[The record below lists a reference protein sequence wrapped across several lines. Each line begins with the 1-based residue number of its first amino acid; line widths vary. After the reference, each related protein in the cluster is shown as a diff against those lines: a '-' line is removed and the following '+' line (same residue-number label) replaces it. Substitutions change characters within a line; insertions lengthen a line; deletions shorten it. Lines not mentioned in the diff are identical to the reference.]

1 MSCKAGKGAA
11 CLTGPWN
18 WKARKMA
25 ELPGETVFPGVVMMG
40 EQEKD
45 RRLRGTLPCGIE
57 QVGERLWDMAV
68 FLLLYCDRVQ

>member
-11 CLTGPWN
+11 CLTGTWN

-25 ELPGETVFPGVVMMG
+25 ELPGKAVLPGVVMMR

-45 RRLRGTLPCGIE
+45 RRLRGTVPCGIA

-68 FLLLYCDRVQ
+68 FLLLYSDRVQ